1 MEKRDFKKWESVG
14 FHELID
20 EGREIIP
27 ILSDGDD
34 QELDEVEIPGK
45 RAFAAAA

>member
-1 MEKRDFKKWESVG
+1 MEKKVYGKWDRIG
-14 FHELID
+14 LHELID

-34 QELDEVEIPGK
+34 QELVKLCLNLP
-45 RAFAAAA
+45 ALS